1 MALIGLHRAEPS
13 FGAPAALIILLA
25 LLTFHPAC
33 AYAVPHDATKESDS
47 SDAGQ
52 SAYAHGRFIDALR
65 IWRPRAEQGDARA
78 AFGLGLLYDLG
89 EGVGQDAAA
98 AHGWY
103 RRAAEA
109 GYVLA
114 EFNLAVMC
122 DSGVGTARNPTEAA
136 LWYARAAAHGYARAE
151 YDLAQLYQAGD
162 GVPRNLDVAA
172 SWYAAAAAH
181 GLSAAA
187 RKVASLR
194 EERQAAVSPDA
205 AKPTL
210 APAVPAGP
218 PDKVASLRDERQ
230 AAVSPDAAKPTLV
243 PAVPTGPP
251 AAPVSGTGESV
262 QVELSWAAP
271 AEPVPVDFFVQ
282 VLALDTAGAHHPA
295 FTSFLNRSAV
305 LVSLPRAPATYVWR
319 VYTVAASVPDYV
331 PSAWSYFSTR

>member
-1 MALIGLHRAEPS
+1 MWRLRGVDPRLYRAEPS
-13 FGAPAALIILLA
+13 FGPPAALIALLG
-25 LLTFHPAC
+25 LLTFAPAS
-33 AYAVPHDATKESDS
+33 AYAVSQDATEKSDS
-47 SDAGQ
+47 SDPGQ
-52 SAYAHGRFIDALR
+52 SAYAAGRFIDALR

-98 AHGWY
+98 AYGWY
-103 RRAAEA
+103 LRAAEA

-122 DSGVGTARNPTEAA
+122 DSGTGTAHNATEAA

-162 GVPRNLDVAA
+162 GVPRNLDMAA

-194 EERQAAVSPDA
+194 EERRQAAVSPDA
-205 AKPTL
+205 A
-210 APAVPAGP
+210 AGS
-218 PDKVASLRDERQ
+218 PDMVASLRDERQ
-230 AAVSPDAAKPTLV
+230 AAVSPNAARPTLV

-251 AAPVSGTGESV
+251 VTSVSGTGESV

-271 AEPVPVDFFVQ
+271 AEPAPVDFFVQ
-282 VLALDTAGAHHPA
+282 VLVLDKVGAHRA
-295 FTSFLNRSAV
+295 FASFLERSAV
-305 LVSLPRAPATYVWR
+305 LVSLPGVPANYAWR

>member
-1 MALIGLHRAEPS
+1 MPVSPPTL
-13 FGAPAALIILLA
+13 
-25 LLTFHPAC
+25 
-33 AYAVPHDATKESDS
+33 
-47 SDAGQ
+47 
-52 SAYAHGRFIDALR
+52 HGRFIDALR

-194 EERQAAVSPDA
+194 EERQS
-205 AKPTL
+205 
-210 APAVPAGP
+210 
-218 PDKVASLRDERQ
+218 
-230 AAVSPDAAKPTLV
+230 AVSPDAAKPTLV
-243 PAVPTGPP
+243 PAVPAGPP
-251 AAPVSGTGESV
+251 TRLRRCAKSARLPYRLMP
-262 QVELSWAAP
+262 Q
-271 AEPVPVDFFVQ
+271 
-282 VLALDTAGAHHPA
+282 
-295 FTSFLNRSAV
+295 NR
-305 LVSLPRAPATYVWR
+305 R
-319 VYTVAASVPDYV
+319 
-331 PSAWSYFSTR
+331 

>member
-1 MALIGLHRAEPS
+1 MWRSRGVDPRCVGPPS
-13 FGAPAALIILLA
+13 FGPPPALITLFR
-25 LLTFHPAC
+25 LLTFAPAC
-33 AYAVPHDATKESDS
+33 AHAVPHDATEESDS
-47 SDAGQ
+47 SDPGQ
-52 SAYAHGRFIDALR
+52 SAYADGRFIDALR

-98 AHGWY
+98 AYGWY
-103 RRAAEA
+103 RRAAET

-122 DSGVGTARNPTEAA
+122 DSGVGTARNATEAA

-162 GVPRNLDVAA
+162 GVPRNLDMAA

-187 RKVASLR
+187 HKVASLR
-194 EERQAAVSPDA
+194 EERQAAVSPRRRATRRGCVA
-205 AKPTL
+205 ARR
-210 APAVPAGP
+210 APG
-218 PDKVASLRDERQ
+218 
-230 AAVSPDAAKPTLV
+230 AVSSNAAKPTLV
-243 PAVPTGPP
+243 PAVPTGPSVTS
-251 AAPVSGTGESV
+251 VSGTGESV

-271 AEPVPVDFFVQ
+271 AEPLPVDFFVQ
-282 VLALDTAGAHHPA
+282 VLALDTAGA
-295 FTSFLNRSAV
+295 TSRLHQLFKTVGSARV
-305 LVSLPRAPATYVWR
+305 AATGPATYAWR